1 MAHIWRSLKSYI
13 WIPSYS
19 KGALP
24 AGVLH
29 VRHDSFICVIWL
41 IHKCKMAHS
50 HVWHEFCIRLT
61 WHGTRTCLSNGSF
74 ICHFYV
80 GHVSWTRVRIT
91 QFSFVS
97 RPRVCRSSMNESCK
111 TCTYYTIHE
120 TWLRVYILHMRHG
133 ILQMRYYKWDMEF
146 MRHGSSMNESCKT
159 NVYVLHSFHSS
170 YMTHSYCFCTPWA
183 LRSDLET
190 THTPSPLPPNTHKRS
205 ALARTHAHKQLL
217 VMHSFFFSH
226 TRTLVMAS
234 RDS

>member
-133 ILQMRYYKWDMEF
+133 ILQMRYYKWDILHITNETWNSWDMEVVW
-146 MRHGSSMNESCKT
+146 MSHVRRM
-159 NVYVLHSFHSS
+159 
-170 YMTHSYCFCTPWA
+170 CTYYTVFIRLTWLIHTASAHPGPW
-183 LRSDLET
+183 D
-190 THTPSPLPPNTHKRS
+190 PI
-205 ALARTHAHKQLL
+205 
-217 VMHSFFFSH
+217 
-226 TRTLVMAS
+226 
-234 RDS
+234 